1 MIGYLALI
9 CYRLLEYK
17 LSQANTPLSIKAIST
32 ALYNA
37 RFSPFK
43 INDNL
48 MFLHTAVYEDL
59 HTAKGNSMDEE
70 DGNILN
76 INKIMLATG
85 LTPLYKLNTTT
96 NLNSLLKRK
105 CQLKDM
111 LSEDLINKL

>member
-1 MIGYLALI
+1 
-9 CYRLLEYK
+9 
-17 LSQANTPLSIKAIST
+17 
-32 ALYNA
+32 
-37 RFSPFK
+37 
-43 INDNL
+43 

>member
-1 MIGYLALI
+1 
-9 CYRLLEYK
+9 
-17 LSQANTPLSIKAIST
+17 
-32 ALYNA
+32 
-37 RFSPFK
+37 
-43 INDNL
+43 
-48 MFLHTAVYEDL
+48 MFLHTYVYEDL
-59 HTAKGNSMDEE
+59 NTAKGNSIDEE
-70 DGNILN
+70 DCNILN